1 MRLRR
6 CLPGL
11 RRQSSRDKTATGTL
25 EAEILEAVAAVAAH
39 LTHAGRSTL
48 EPGDQ
53 LSKQRVELFL
63 LGQGQYGQNTL
74 LVRDMAVNR
83 LVDHALA
90 GIGERD
96 QLAAAVGGIGATLD
110 QTGAF

>member
-74 LVRDMAVNR
+74 VCTENLIRVEDVMESPK
-83 LVDHALA
+83 LA
-90 GIGERD
+90 E
-96 QLAAAVGGIGATLD
+96 
-110 QTGAF
+110 